1 MERGALVAGPFFL
14 YGVGAKC
21 RAGIIAYT
29 SKCLNSPG
37 LYYVAKYI
45 FTGYTGVHEYQMGRR
60 RRALRTC
67 RYSRSALAGAQG
79 NRTKCR
85 HHSSYFSPP
94 LFYPLKFDAL
104 LCPFFF
110 FFFFFDGIFSTVL
123 WQSSWKPI
131 DAPGPFQA
139 KLPPKKNK
147 TRSPPPAAPARRPI
161 CIRFVIFWMDRAV
174 ETWWFTT
181 GRVCV
186 CV

>member
-1 MERGALVAGPFFL
+1 MWQYTKFWVFCSSSFYDFIFLRCVQRSCVETGDKYYQSRISLFLFLGLERGALVAGSSFL

-45 FTGYTGVHEYQMGRR
+45 FTGCTGVHEYQMGR

-94 LFYPLKFDAL
+94 
-104 LCPFFF
+104 PFL
-110 FFFFFDGIFSTVL
+110 S
-123 WQSSWKPI
+123 
-131 DAPGPFQA
+131 
-139 KLPPKKNK
+139 
-147 TRSPPPAAPARRPI
+147 
-161 CIRFVIFWMDRAV
+161 V
-174 ETWWFTT
+174 EI
-181 GRVCV
+181 
-186 CV
+186 